1 MSNIKVND
9 IVICVDNSN
18 SDLILNKKYKVLKI
32 TNDYNIGVNLITLY
46 DIEQFGYFDYRFVNL
61 KSIRKDKI
69 KHLCDVYKQC
79 ILFKNKNVK
88 L

>member
-69 KHLCDVYKQC
+69 KHLCDVYK
-79 ILFKNKNVK
+79 
-88 L
+88 